1 MVGCPNLEDEQ
12 QKDGNSGG
20 EGEDDRFNFHW
31 FHVFTLLRV

>member
-12 QKDGNSGG
+12 QKDGDNVGG
-20 EGEDDRFNFHW
+20 EDNRFNFHW